1 MSNRITKEEAL
12 KFKKRWE
19 MVNEA
24 ERQELRKTTAK
35 QKLQQLAVLMDW
47 VDDFRWGSALKA
59 EEIEVREVWIKLK
72 RLCHV

>member
-35 QKLQQLAVLMDW
+35 QKLQQLAVLMGW

>member
-35 QKLQQLAVLMDW
+35 QKLQQLTVLMGW

-59 EEIEVREVWIKLK
+59 EEIEVRELWIKLK